1 MKRSRFV
8 RIVVSIG
15 IAVTIAGPGDGFA
28 IRAVA
33 APPTAQVAGDA
44 VVGDWRPHDQDLTV
58 RIFANNGQY
67 LGAIVKAPD
76 PQLINRELIRGLV
89 YDPTMG
95 VWHGEI
101 FAIKQ
106 GKFMPMTVRMTP
118 AGLDMVAGAGVF
130 SKTINWVRAP

>member
-8 RIVVSIG
+8 WILASIG
-15 IAVTIAGPGDGFA
+15 VALMIAGPGGGVA
-28 IRAVA
+28 IRASA
-33 APPTAQVAGDA
+33 APPMTQVAGDA

-67 LGAIVKAPD
+67 LGAIVQAPD

>member
-15 IAVTIAGPGDGFA
+15 IAVTIAGPVDGFA
-28 IRAVA
+28 IRAEA
-33 APPTAQVAGDA
+33 ASPTAQVAGDA

-106 GKFMPMTVRMTP
+106 GKFMPITVRMTP